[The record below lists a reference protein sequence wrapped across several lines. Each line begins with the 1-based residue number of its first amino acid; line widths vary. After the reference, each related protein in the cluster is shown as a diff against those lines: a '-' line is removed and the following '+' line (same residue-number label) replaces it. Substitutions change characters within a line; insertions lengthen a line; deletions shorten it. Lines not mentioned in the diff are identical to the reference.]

1 MAKKKQPEPP
11 VHPQLSPLIT
21 LCLGIVTLGVYS
33 YIWTSR
39 RYREI
44 DDDASWIS
52 HWLVPTV
59 IAMVALVFGANLT
72 TTVPFILKPGI
83 GAVVTVVGYYVLWGF
98 VQAVGA
104 WWMVVY
110 MMRIDENQKR
120 IPLAIMT
127 FFFSPIAVFYL
138 QSKLDNRTWVRRT
151 HARRLV
157 VAVSVLASLS
167 VVATVCAVYPVKNEI
182 RVTESLFYAIS
193 EYTQCHEDLQRRYPN
208 KEIGAYQY
216 QVYSD
221 AYDDCEAILE

>member
-83 GAVVTVVGYYVLWGF
+83 GAVVTVVGYYILWGF
-98 VQAVGA
+98 VQVVSA

-110 MMRIDENQKR
+110 MMRIDEDRKR
-120 IPLAIMT
+120 VPLAIMT
-127 FFFSPIAVFYL
+127 FFFSPIAVCYL
-138 QSKLDNRTWVRRT
+138 QLKLNNQTWARRT
-151 HARRLV
+151 RTRWLAVVLSIFAGLSVV
-157 VAVSVLASLS
+157 VAVY
-167 VVATVCAVYPVKNEI
+167 TMYPIKDEI
-182 RVTESLFYAIS
+182 RATENIFYAIN
-193 EYTQCHEDLQRRYPN
+193 EYAQCHEDLQRRYPN

-221 AYDDCEAILE
+221 AYDGCEAILE